1 MVKSPRGYAGV
12 GECVYMH
19 AASVR
24 PVGAA
29 DVTVVSCGSLAL
41 LPFAQILPTAG
52 LKKKKKKA
60 KMRLAHKQTSMSS
73 QWGWGGG
80 EGEWRGFLNFDAV

>member
-52 LKKKKKKA
+52 LKKKKK
-60 KMRLAHKQTSMSS
+60 S
-73 QWGWGGG
+73 QNEISTQANEYEQPVGVG
-80 EGEWRGFLNFDAV
+80 RGRG